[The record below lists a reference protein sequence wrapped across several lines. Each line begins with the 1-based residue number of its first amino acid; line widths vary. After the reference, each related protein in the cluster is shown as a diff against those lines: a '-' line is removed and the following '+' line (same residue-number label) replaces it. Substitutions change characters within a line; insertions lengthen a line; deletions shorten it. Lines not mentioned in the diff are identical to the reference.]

1 MNKVIYAMKD
11 FNDLNTSIIIAYNFS
26 GLVDDTDLRDKI
38 KNDLLYIN
46 SFNSVDILNKYIN
59 DSKIADSYS
68 KKLSNIIL
76 LINNVRSKYGVNSID
91 EFENIIINYWDEQHI
106 YDTELLSD
114 VVHHIK
120 YSIYRN
126 KTTKLDKIYMDM
138 INEDL
143 IDDPNIE
150 IGSSNEPFYTML
162 PSCEKY
168 IDCNLKVI
176 SNPKVD
182 WSLMRNGTTSLEVF
196 VNCYNNEDNKILK
209 KYYHDLIILAL
220 KNSLCVFN
228 DVYYNSR
235 NATGIKKNIGLVYL
249 SLYPSNGYSH
259 KLTDT
264 IFIDEINDYILSEEG
279 FNHQINMYKDI
290 NDDADR
296 AIFNMKE
303 NRNKIKTKY

>member
-1 MNKVIYAMKD
+1 MNKVICAMKD

-38 KNDLLYIN
+38 KNDLLSLNDFSIIDN
-46 SFNSVDILNKYIN
+46 INKYIN
-59 DSKIADSYS
+59 RFNVVDSYS
-68 KKLSNIIL
+68 KRLSNIII
-76 LINNVRSKYGVNSID
+76 LINNVRAKYGINSIN
-91 EFENIIINYWDEQHI
+91 EFEDKIINYWDEQHI
-106 YDTELLSD
+106 YDIELLSD

-176 SNPKVD
+176 SNSKVD

-235 NATGIKKNIGLVYL
+235 NAAGIKKNIGLVYL

-259 KLTDT
+259 KLNDN

-290 NDDADR
+290 NDDANR
-296 AIFNMKE
+296 AISNMKE